1 MAAIF
6 IATSIGVEI
15 DFSFVVIVV
24 LMAML
29 GSLGI
34 AGVPGSA
41 TMAVSVMLTGIGFG
55 DHFALLS
62 IVLAIDPI
70 IDMARTASNVSGAM
84 TASICTDR
92 GLKTLDVKAY
102 NS

>member
-1 MAAIF
+1 MIVLVA
-6 IATSIGVEI
+6 
-15 DFSFVVIVV
+15 VI
-24 LMAML
+24 

-41 TMAVSVMLTGIGFG
+41 TMAASIMLAGIGFG
-55 DHFALLS
+55 NNFVMLSLILAL
-62 IVLAIDPI
+62 DPI

-84 TASICTDR
+84 TSALCTAKN
-92 GLKTLDVKAY
+92 LKALDKEIY

>member
-1 MAAIF
+1 MIVLVA
-6 IATSIGVEI
+6 
-15 DFSFVVIVV
+15 VI
-24 LMAML
+24 

-41 TMAVSVMLTGIGFG
+41 TMAASIMLAGIGFG
-55 DHFALLS
+55 NNFVMLS
-62 IVLAIDPI
+62 LILAIDPI

-84 TASICTDR
+84 TSALCTAKN
-92 GLKTLDVKAY
+92 LKALDKEIY